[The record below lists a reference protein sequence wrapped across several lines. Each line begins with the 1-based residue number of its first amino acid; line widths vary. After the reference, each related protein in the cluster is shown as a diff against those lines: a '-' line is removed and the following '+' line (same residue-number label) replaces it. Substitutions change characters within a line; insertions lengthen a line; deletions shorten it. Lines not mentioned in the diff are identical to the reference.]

1 MRKYHAA
8 GAHRGI
14 FELNKTHEYLFKN
27 NQEYTKIKYF
37 ALLLITIMKIRKV
50 FCIAQSFSVA
60 QCSHNQILIFL
71 SASSK
76 IPQIFSKFL
85 KVPNK
90 ALNQYKSCFY
100 YFSPF

>member
-1 MRKYHAA
+1 MLNILVDVNQTFVIKINTVSI
-8 GAHRGI
+8 GQI
-14 FELNKTHEYLFKN
+14 FSFK
-27 NQEYTKIKYF
+27 ISHF
-37 ALLLITIMKIRKV
+37 PIALLCVEIYP
-50 FCIAQSFSVA
+50 

-100 YFSPF
+100 YFSPFQVAPFDLYYATDDK